1 MPSLPTRHVAAPR
14 ITLLVGLLTLTVVL
28 AASLAYE
35 AHDAARSHR
44 VTADAGAQG
53 LRVRCSL
60 EYVANAQDR
69 LGEAASELLSP
80 VTSVRA
86 SSPYELLAPP
96 DLVTA
101 SRPATCSPASPECRR
116 FGAPGVP
123 GRPSR
128 WIRRSGGGVAD
139 TGFVRWLRDTVVTKQ
154 PAAVSTGDA
163 VRRGG

>member
-44 VTADAGAQG
+44 VTAERA
-53 LRVRCSL
+53 LRDYASVAAW

-101 SRPATCSPASPECRR
+101 PARDVLACRQSAGDSARGLIGGR
-116 FGAPGVP
+116 FWQGG
-123 GRPSR
+123 
-128 WIRRSGGGVAD
+128 SGERA
-139 TGFVRWLRDTVVTKQ
+139 R
-154 PAAVSTGDA
+154 
-163 VRRGG
+163 